1 MSPSFSQHPQRQTL
15 NDEVHTRAPMMLH
28 SPEAVSYLAFLHHE
42 GSAGREP
49 AHVAAFAAQLG
60 LPEPDCSSGQVI
72 LDAGDFRFR
81 WSRHNE
87 FSSYT
92 FFRHID
98 SPDEAPDD
106 HALRK
111 VPAAWCSAIP
121 GQLVVATHVMIRPD
135 HEFNAEALVA
145 KHLAGEAPMVVSQI
159 SSGAGWVFTDFH
171 IHADGFSR
179 FLVVNHSL
187 TPRQT
192 GRTVQR
198 LVELETYRLIALL
211 SFPVAK
217 EVARLLSRAEDDLS
231 DLVQRMLQCAD
242 DAEGEHRLLGHL
254 TRLAADVEQSVAT
267 TTYRFDA
274 GAAYYR
280 LIKLRIEEMRELRVT
295 GFPTLQEFMDRRLM
309 PAMETCATIAQRQEE
324 LSHRIAR
331 NAQLLRT
338 RVEVELQRQN
348 QQVLEQMNRRA
359 RLQLRLQ
366 ETVEGLSVVAITY
379 YGSQLV
385 HYFSKGI
392 QPQLAPLTSEII
404 TAMAIPLIAGCVF
417 LSLRRMRKRLASE
430 EKQN

>member
-1 MSPSFSQHPQRQTL
+1 MALSFSQHPQRKTL
-15 NDEVHTRAPMMLH
+15 NDEVHTRAPMMLR

-49 AHVAAFAAQLG
+49 AHIAAFAAQLG

-72 LDAGDFRFR
+72 LDASDFRFR

-98 SPDEAPDD
+98 SGDEPSDD

-111 VPAAWCSAIP
+111 VPEAWRTAIP
-121 GQLVVATHVMIRPD
+121 GQLVVATHVMVRPD
-135 HEFNAEALVA
+135 SEFNAEALVA

-179 FLVVNHSL
+179 FLVINNSL

-217 EVARLLSRAEDDLS
+217 EVARLLSRAEDDLA
-231 DLVQRMLQCAD
+231 DLVQRMLCAD
-242 DAEGEHRLLGHL
+242 DAKGEHRLLGHL

-324 LSHRIAR
+324 LSNRIAR

-385 HYFSKGI
+385 NYFSKGFQQHI
-392 QPQLAPLTSEII
+392 APLTPEII
-404 TAMAIPLIAGCVF
+404 TAGAIPLIAGCVF
-417 LSLRRMRKRLASE
+417 LSLRRMRKRLAA
-430 EKQN
+430 EKKRN